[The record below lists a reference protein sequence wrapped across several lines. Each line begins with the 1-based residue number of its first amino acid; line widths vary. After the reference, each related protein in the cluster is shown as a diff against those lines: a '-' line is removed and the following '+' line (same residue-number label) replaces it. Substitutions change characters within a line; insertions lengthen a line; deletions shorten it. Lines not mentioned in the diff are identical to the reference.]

1 MRKIHCYLLVNAQSH
16 RHILWLPTKRQ
27 RVLCSHALTQT
38 QEQKQHQK
46 GQTTLTTCYV
56 ADPKTRHR
64 PTTSTTWTDWYCYC
78 RWSFYKIGKLPVVLL
93 LFFYLKY
100 PEGKLLLFW
109 YWLLLN
115 SRHNTTVCTATAAA
129 TCTCTAA
136 TCTAATCTAATA
148 AAATAAAAA
157 TCTTAAA
164 TTTTG
169 SSF

>member
-78 RWSFYKIGKLPVVLL
+78 RWSYKIGKLPVVLL

-115 SRHNTTVCTATAAA
+115 SRHNTTVCTATAAD
-129 TCTCTAA
+129 TC

-148 AAATAAAAA
+148 AAAA
-157 TCTTAAA
+157 TCTTATAA